1 MGADGGDAALLA
13 SYLRAEYA
21 IVHGG
26 TRLVLRIG
34 ERVDDAMPAAS
45 AGHVH
50 GLLTACNP
58 ASRRL
63 PDEEN
68 RERMDRLHQA
78 LMRRGVAAVPAESA
92 DIDGGW
98 REPSFWLPDVA
109 VDQLDAL
116 AHEFGQN
123 ASLAVGADGV
133 VRLRLYRDDWRVLA
147 AGDER
152 LQWPG

>member
-21 IVHGG
+21 IRHDGK
-26 TRLVLRIG
+26 RCVLRVG
-34 ERVDDAMPAAS
+34 ERIDAVPAAS
-45 AGHVH
+45 SGHVH

-63 PDEEN
+63 SDEEN
-68 RERMDRLHQA
+68 RERTDRLHQE
-78 LMRRGVAAVPAESA
+78 LTRRGFIALPAEGIG
-92 DIDGGW
+92 DDGSW
-98 REPSFWLPDVA
+98 HEPSFWLPDVA

-116 AHEFGQN
+116 ARAFGQN
-123 ASLAVGADGV
+123 ASLAVGDDGI
-133 VRLRLYRDDWRVLA
+133 VRLRLYRADWRALA
-147 AGDER
+147 AGDGR